1 MKPLDI
7 LSALPVGAKATPDA
21 ILDSP
26 AFALPCRLGDESVLL
41 RPATVEPAAAEM
53 IALAVTF
60 GDEPHTLRLAR
71 SPRFPELDKIWD
83 ARADVPEAIL
93 LALVE
98 RDCGPLFQLLEN
110 AVRKQMRLVGLMPE
124 EGLDVSKSGSLALEL
139 FNSPNDPT
147 SHSPNLQFSLTRSAT
162 VVAAFGVLRNLDLS
176 HDAIRSHVLTAAVD
190 YAAFALSDAD
200 RASLAPGDAVLLPEI
215 GTVAPRLVVDGRF
228 VIDDNGVQPF
238 AADALA
244 HVRAAEDLTLTL
256 GAVFDATETPPAR
269 PTAPP
274 GAQLRLLRS
283 GKTVATGRL
292 DRVGEQSAFIVE
304 ATL

>member
-110 AVRKQMRLVGLMPE
+110 AVRRQMRLVGLA
-124 EGLDVSKSGSLALEL
+124 SLAQ
-139 FNSPNDPT
+139 SPERDVALCASASLRGNDDGQ
-147 SHSPNLQFSLTRSAT
+147 SVCFSLTRSAT

-176 HDAIRSHVLTAAVD
+176 HDAIRSHTLTAAVD

-292 DRVGEQSAFIVE
+292 DRVGEQSALIVE